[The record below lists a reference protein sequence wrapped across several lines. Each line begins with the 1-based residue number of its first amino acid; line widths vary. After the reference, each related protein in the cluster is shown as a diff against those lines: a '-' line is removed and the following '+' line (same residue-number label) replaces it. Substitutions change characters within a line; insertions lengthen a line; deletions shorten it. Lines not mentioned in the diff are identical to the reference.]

1 MLSCIFFMIE
11 IMNKYLLL
19 LLLTLVSSSFS
30 IKAQERIIIYSES
43 IDSLFNWFN
52 NGFME
57 DEIAHLLTIPANQI
71 MEQLLLENE
80 KDASTFTDVL
90 LRFKVEHSLPNND
103 YLLNDAYEK
112 QEQILK
118 LRKSLL
124 DFILDHDPIGYVKG
138 YLPASFI
145 PSSQYQIFFT
155 ATGWQWGDA
164 MAFNYIK
171 DNNNYVLS
179 QEGISAMIFNLTIIN
194 ATYGETIE
202 KQISSFQRVLA
213 HELFHTFLEEYVSEK
228 NYYNP
233 DQIESKARFMLMN
246 EGIAHF
252 IADGEYIK
260 ANYNKLKEKEES
272 SFSLFSEKAKIIFN
286 GMEEINFRNGALE
299 EGLYGSYWGKYVCI
313 TGLFMAYHISEQGGQ
328 ELLRECVEKG
338 YDFFIE
344 EYKKISMANDDRP
357 SLPEIFYQ

>member
-1 MLSCIFFMIE
+1 
-11 IMNKYLLL
+11 MNKYLLFSL
-19 LLLTLVSSSFS
+19 FTFLSFS
-30 IKAQERIIIYSES
+30 FSTKAQERIIVHSES

-52 NGFME
+52 NGFTE
-57 DEIAHLLTIPANQI
+57 NKVSHLSAIPANQI
-71 MEQLLLENE
+71 MEQLLFENE
-80 KDASTFTDVL
+80 KEASTFSDAL
-90 LRFKVEHSLPNND
+90 LRFGTEHSLPNND

-124 DFILDHDPIGYVKG
+124 EFIFNHDPVEYVKG
-138 YLPASFI
+138 YLPSNFR
-145 PSSQYQIFFT
+145 PSAQYQIFFT

-171 DNNNYVLS
+171 NNNNYVIS
-179 QEGISAMIFNLTIIN
+179 QEGTSAIIFNLTRIN

-202 KQISSFQRVLA
+202 KQISSFQKVLA
-213 HELFHTFLEEYVSEK
+213 HELFHTLLEEYISQK

-233 DQIESKARFMLMN
+233 DQIESETLFLLMN

-260 ANYNKLKEKEES
+260 ANYGKLKEKEEY
-272 SFSLFSEKAKIIFN
+272 SFSQFSEKAKIIFN
-286 GMEEINFRNGALE
+286 NMEEVDLRNEALE
-299 EGLYGSYWGKYVCI
+299 EGLYGSYWSKYVCI
-313 TGLFMAYHISEQGGQ
+313 TGLFMAYHINERGGQ
-328 ELLRECVEKG
+328 ELLRECIEKG

-344 EYKKISMANDDRP
+344 EYKKISMANNNLP
-357 SLPEIFYQ
+357 SLPKIFYQ